1 MLNAT
6 FQQRCEL
13 ASEEGQHRIE
23 ISRKIEALQP
33 VEIIGSHW
41 IHRPPEDADA
51 TFYRRDEVDEI
62 LEMVKSRAR
71 RIDQHR

>member
-13 ASEEGQHRIE
+13 ASEEGQHRLE

-33 VEIIGSHW
+33 VEI
-41 IHRPPEDADA
+41 ADA

-62 LEMVKSRAR
+62 LRLIVSK
-71 RIDQHR
+71 